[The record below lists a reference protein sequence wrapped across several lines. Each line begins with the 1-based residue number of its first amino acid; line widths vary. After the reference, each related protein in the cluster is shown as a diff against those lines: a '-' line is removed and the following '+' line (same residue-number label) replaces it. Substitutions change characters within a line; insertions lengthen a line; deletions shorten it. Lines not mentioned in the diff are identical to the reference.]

1 MRDAEGPNRPIIPSS
16 FDDQLCIE
24 DEEMMEESKLMNHH
38 QPPPQPDDVEMMSQT
53 DRSPNTPLTK
63 VKGGGDQD
71 DGQKLTS
78 TRKLR
83 STKGGGHQ
91 SKDLD

>member
-1 MRDAEGPNRPIIPSS
+1 MRNAEGPNRPIITSS

-24 DEEMMEESKLMNHH
+24 DEEMMEESKVMNHQH
-38 QPPPQPDDVEMMSQT
+38 VPPQPDDVEMLSQT

-63 VKGGGDQD
+63 GNGRGDQD
-71 DGQKLTS
+71 DGHKLTS

-83 STKGGGHQ
+83 STKGGGH
-91 SKDLD
+91 